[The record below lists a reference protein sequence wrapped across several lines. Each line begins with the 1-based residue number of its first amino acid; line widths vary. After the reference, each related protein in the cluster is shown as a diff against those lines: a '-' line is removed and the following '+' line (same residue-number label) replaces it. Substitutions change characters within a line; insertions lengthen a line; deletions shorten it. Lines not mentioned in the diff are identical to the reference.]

1 MLPFFNPFLLTTSV
15 RGNQTKNSAKPLTAS
30 AWRKHTLNPASQP
43 QLSKRSKQST
53 EDKENNCFILPN
65 VVSPVI
71 VKRQSDK
78 IVDEIADGKLKSKK
92 QRFTYEEIVRDQL
105 DQLDGNQE
113 LADETIA
120 KIASLLERAGKEL
133 LINETQKRKLFSE
146 KDWKLNTICSSKR
159 VRFATRMQLLK
170 DFMKELFR
178 AKPEVKFEQI
188 LTYVITWHIKTVP
201 NVVRQVHG
209 VSMSL
214 VDVVLSAADALKTHF
229 LVGQS
234 YALFW
239 RFASALSVSTKKK
252 FVM

>member
-1 MLPFFNPFLLTTSV
+1 MPSISV
-15 RGNQTKNSAKPLTAS
+15 K
-30 AWRKHTLNPASQP
+30 LNP
-43 QLSKRSKQST
+43 LKRSKQST

-92 QRFTYEEIVRDQL
+92 QRLTYEEIVRDQL

-120 KIASLLERAGKEL
+120 KIASLLERAGKEV
-133 LINETQKRKLFSE
+133 LINETQKRQLFSE

-170 DFMKELFR
+170 DFMKELFW
-178 AKPEVKFEQI
+178 AKP
-188 LTYVITWHIKTVP
+188 
-201 NVVRQVHG
+201 
-209 VSMSL
+209 
-214 VDVVLSAADALKTHF
+214 
-229 LVGQS
+229 
-234 YALFW
+234 
-239 RFASALSVSTKKK
+239 
-252 FVM
+252 

>member
-1 MLPFFNPFLLTTSV
+1 
-15 RGNQTKNSAKPLTAS
+15 
-30 AWRKHTLNPASQP
+30 
-43 QLSKRSKQST
+43 
-53 EDKENNCFILPN
+53 
-65 VVSPVI
+65 
-71 VKRQSDK
+71 
-78 IVDEIADGKLKSKK
+78 
-92 QRFTYEEIVRDQL
+92 
-105 DQLDGNQE
+105 
-113 LADETIA
+113 
-120 KIASLLERAGKEL
+120 
-133 LINETQKRKLFSE
+133 
-146 KDWKLNTICSSKR
+146 
-159 VRFATRMQLLK
+159 
-170 DFMKELFR
+170 MKELFR

-252 FVM
+252 KSLCEP